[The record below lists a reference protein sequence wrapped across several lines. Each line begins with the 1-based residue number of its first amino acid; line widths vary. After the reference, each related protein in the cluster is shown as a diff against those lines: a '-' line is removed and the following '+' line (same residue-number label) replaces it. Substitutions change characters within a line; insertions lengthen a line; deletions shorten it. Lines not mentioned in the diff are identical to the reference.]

1 MKYDKELFE
10 LSDYFKTV
18 NKHEKDSKDTEIKK
32 RKLFRLILDKFR
44 QSKPEGG
51 VFKVKFAE
59 SDNPHD
65 NKGYLLI
72 KELVEKD
79 VFSSFTNDYL
89 IYISRVHYGLDNI
102 ISSYYELTWNYQA
115 YFEFMEYHRILG
127 KLMDMPEDTRNIAIK
142 SIHNMLMDTKLKE
155 KDFCKHAGHNVRR
168 WVKIDNENSS
178 FWYGTCTRC
187 GETRITRKNPN
198 GISLERNKK

>member
-1 MKYDKELFE
+1 
-10 LSDYFKTV
+10 
-18 NKHEKDSKDTEIKK
+18 
-32 RKLFRLILDKFR
+32 
-44 QSKPEGG
+44 
-51 VFKVKFAE
+51 
-59 SDNPHD
+59 
-65 NKGYLLI
+65 
-72 KELVEKD
+72 
-79 VFSSFTNDYL
+79 
-89 IYISRVHYGLDNI
+89 
-102 ISSYYELTWNYQA
+102 
-115 YFEFMEYHRILG
+115 MEYHKILG

>member
-1 MKYDKELFE
+1 MKYDNELFE

-18 NKHEKDSKDTEIKK
+18 NKHEKDSKDIEIKK

-44 QSKPEGG
+44 QSKPEDG

-59 SDNPHD
+59 SDNSHD

-79 VFSSFTNDYL
+79 VFSSFTN
-89 IYISRVHYGLDNI
+89 
-102 ISSYYELTWNYQA
+102 YYELTWNYQA
-115 YFEFMEYHRILG
+115 YFEFIEYHRILG

-198 GISLERNKK
+198 GISLERNKNKTQN